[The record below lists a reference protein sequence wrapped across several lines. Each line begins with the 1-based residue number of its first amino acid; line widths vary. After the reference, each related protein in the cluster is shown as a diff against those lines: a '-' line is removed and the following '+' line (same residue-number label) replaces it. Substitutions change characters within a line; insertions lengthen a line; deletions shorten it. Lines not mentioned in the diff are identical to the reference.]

1 VSLGDGVFFGAE
13 LVGGVAATV
22 RSVTDGDGLALAVTV
37 FSTVTAGLGVPGI
50 DTVTVTGGGS
60 GVTVPGIPVGSS
72 PLLTVMPIVFP

>member
-13 LVGGVAATV
+13 LVDGVAVTV
-22 RSVTDGDGLALAVTV
+22 RSNTDGDALAVTV
-37 FSTVTAGLGVPGI
+37 SFTVTGIGVPGA